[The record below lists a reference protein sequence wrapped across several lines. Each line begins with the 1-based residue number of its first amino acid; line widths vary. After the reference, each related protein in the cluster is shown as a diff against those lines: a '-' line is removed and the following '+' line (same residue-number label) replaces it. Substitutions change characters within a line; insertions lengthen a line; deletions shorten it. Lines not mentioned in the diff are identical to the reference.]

1 MLDEGMLIETR
12 FGTYTLIGY
21 KSVGEL
27 NKRAKLLYLTDVA
40 SNKCLTNNKDILAM
54 QYFWYIGEFY
64 GTVSNDVTKLIQSV
78 DIVRIPVSDIDK
90 DTKFFPASKERKAW
104 ILKSKLVNAKLKEFK
119 SVQVSDSIIDGIK
132 FFRKFYLD
140 VIIENCLDVKKLR
153 PYHIYYRVNDAFYLY
168 LGNNKYMYLDYDKI
182 KTHNTFYLIDRLISN
197 VWTHQFNKNDLKLK
211 ELNWDCSFLL
221 TL

>member
-54 QYFWYIGEFY
+54 QYLWYIGEFY

-78 DIVRIPVSDIDK
+78 DIVRIPVSDIDE

-119 SVQVSDSIIDGIK
+119 SVRVSDSIIDGIK
-132 FFRKFYLD
+132 FFRKFYFD
-140 VIIENCLDVKKLR
+140 RIIVNCLDVKKLR

-168 LGNNKYMYLDYDKI
+168 LGNNQYMYLDYDKI
-182 KTHNTFYLIDRLISN
+182 KTHNTFYLIECLVSN
-197 VWTHQFNKNDLKLK
+197 VWTHQFNKTDVQLK

>member
-1 MLDEGMLIETR
+1 MLDEGTLIETR

-40 SNKCLTNNKDILAM
+40 RNTCIKNMDILTM
-54 QYFWYIGEFY
+54 QYFWYIGTFY
-64 GTVSNDVTKLIQSV
+64 GIFSKDINQPIQVV
-78 DIVRIPVSDIDK
+78 DIVRIPVSVIDEN
-90 DTKFFPASKERKAW
+90 TQIVPASKERKAW
-104 ILKSKLVNAKLKEFK
+104 ILKNKLVNAKLKEFK
-119 SVQVSDSIIDGIK
+119 RVQVSDSIIDGIK

-140 VIIENCLDVKKLR
+140 RIIVNCLDVKKLR
-153 PYHIYYRVNDAFYLY
+153 PYHIYYKVNDAFYLY
-168 LGNNKYMYLDYDKI
+168 FGNNQYMYLDYGEI
-182 KTHNTFYLIDRLISN
+182 KTHNTSYLIDRLIRN
-197 VWTHQFNKNDLKLK
+197 VCTHQFNKNDVQLK

>member
-1 MLDEGMLIETR
+1 MLDEGTLIETR

-40 SNKCLTNNKDILAM
+40 RNTGIKNKELLAM

-64 GTVSNDVTKLIQSV
+64 GIVSNDVTKLIQSV

-182 KTHNTFYLIDRLISN
+182 KTHNTFYLIDCLISN
-197 VWTHQFNKNDLKLK
+197 VWTHQFNKNDVKLK

>member
-1 MLDEGMLIETR
+1 MLDEGTLIETR

-54 QYFWYIGEFY
+54 QYFWYIGAFY

-78 DIVRIPVSDIDK
+78 DIVRIPVSGIDEN
-90 DTKFFPASKERKAW
+90 TKIVPASKERKAW

-119 SVQVSDSIIDGIK
+119 SVQVSNSIIDGIK

-153 PYHIYYRVNDAFYLY
+153 PYHIYYKVNDAFYLY
-168 LGNNKYMYLDYDKI
+168 FGNNQYMYLDYDKI
-182 KTHNTFYLIDRLISN
+182 KTHNTFYLIDCLISN
-197 VWTHQFNKNDLKLK
+197 VCTHQFNKNDVRLK

>member
-1 MLDEGMLIETR
+1 MLDEGTLIETR

-40 SNKCLTNNKDILAM
+40 RNTCIKNKELLAM

-64 GTVSNDVTKLIQSV
+64 GIVSNDVTKLIQSV
-78 DIVRIPVSDIDK
+78 DIVRIPVSGIDEN
-90 DTKFFPASKERKAW
+90 TKIVPASKERKAW

-132 FFRKFYLD
+132 FFRKFYQD
-140 VIIENCLDVKKLR
+140 IIIVNCLDVKKLR

-168 LGNNKYMYLDYDKI
+168 LGNNQYMYLDYGEI

-197 VWTHQFNKNDLKLK
+197 VWTHQFNKNDVRLK

>member
-1 MLDEGMLIETR
+1 MLDEGTLIETR

-27 NKRAKLLYLTDVA
+27 SKRAKLLYLTDVA
-40 SNKCLTNNKDILAM
+40 RNTGIKNKELLAM

-64 GTVSNDVTKLIQSV
+64 GIFSKDINQPIQTI

-153 PYHIYYRVNDAFYLY
+153 PYHIYYKVNDAFYLY
-168 LGNNKYMYLDYDKI
+168 LGNNQYMYLDYDKI
-182 KTHNTFYLIDRLISN
+182 KTHNTFYLIDRLVSN
-197 VWTHQFNKNDLKLK
+197 VWTNQFNKNDVKLK
-211 ELNWDCSFLL
+211 ELN
-221 TL
+221 

>member
-1 MLDEGMLIETR
+1 MLDEGMLIENR

-40 SNKCLTNNKDILAM
+40 RNTGIKNKELLAM

-64 GTVSNDVTKLIQSV
+64 GIFSKDVNQPIQVV
-78 DIVRIPVSDIDK
+78 DIVRIPVSSIDEN
-90 DTKFFPASKERKAW
+90 TKFFPASKERKAW

-119 SVQVSDSIIDGIK
+119 MVQVSDSIIYGIK
-132 FFRKFYLD
+132 FFRKFYQD
-140 VIIENCLDVKKLR
+140 IIIVNCLDVKKLR

-197 VWTHQFNKNDLKLK
+197 VWTHKFNKNDVKLK

-221 TL
+221 NL

>member
-1 MLDEGMLIETR
+1 MLDEGTLIETR

-27 NKRAKLLYLTDVA
+27 SKRAKLLYLTDVA
-40 SNKCLTNNKDILAM
+40 RDTDIKNKELLAM

-64 GTVSNDVTKLIQSV
+64 GIVSNDVTKLIQSV
-78 DIVRIPVSDIDK
+78 DIVRIPVSGIDEN
-90 DTKFFPASKERKAW
+90 TKIVPASKERKAW

-132 FFRKFYLD
+132 FFRKFYQD
-140 VIIENCLDVKKLR
+140 IIIVNCLDVKKLR

-168 LGNNKYMYLDYDKI
+168 LGNNQYMYLDYDKI
-182 KTHNTFYLIDRLISN
+182 KTHNTFYLIDRLVSN
-197 VWTHQFNKNDLKLK
+197 VWTNQFNKNDVKLK

>member
-1 MLDEGMLIETR
+1 MLDEGTLIETR

-40 SNKCLTNNKDILAM
+40 RNTGIKNKELLAM
-54 QYFWYIGEFY
+54 QYFWYIGEFN
-64 GTVSNDVTKLIQSV
+64 GIVSNDVTKLIQSV

-119 SVQVSDSIIDGIK
+119 SVRVSDSIIDGIK

-153 PYHIYYRVNDAFYLY
+153 PYHIYYKVNDAFYLY
-168 LGNNKYMYLDYDKI
+168 FGNNQYK
-182 KTHNTFYLIDRLISN
+182 
-197 VWTHQFNKNDLKLK
+197 
-211 ELNWDCSFLL
+211 
-221 TL
+221 

>member
-1 MLDEGMLIETR
+1 MLDEGTLIETR

-40 SNKCLTNNKDILAM
+40 RNTCIKNMDILTM
-54 QYFWYIGEFY
+54 QYFWYIGAFY
-64 GTVSNDVTKLIQSV
+64 GIFSKDVNQPIQVV
-78 DIVRIPVSDIDK
+78 DIVRIPVSGIDEN
-90 DTKFFPASKERKAW
+90 TKIVPASKERKAW

-119 SVQVSDSIIDGIK
+119 RVQVSNSIIDGIK

-153 PYHIYYRVNDAFYLY
+153 PYHIYYKVNDAFYLY
-168 LGNNKYMYLDYDKI
+168 LGHNQYMYLDYGEI
-182 KTHNTFYLIDRLISN
+182 KTHNTSYLIDRLIRN
-197 VWTHQFNKNDLKLK
+197 VCTHQFNKNDVQLK

>member
-27 NKRAKLLYLTDVA
+27 SKRAKLLYLTDVA
-40 SNKCLTNNKDILAM
+40 RDTCTKNKELLAM

-64 GTVSNDVTKLIQSV
+64 GIFSKDVNQPIQVV
-78 DIVRIPVSDIDK
+78 DIVRIPVSSIDEN
-90 DTKFFPASKERKAW
+90 TKIVPASKERKAW
-104 ILKSKLVNAKLKEFK
+104 ILKNKLVNAKLKEFK

-182 KTHNTFYLIDRLISN
+182 KTHKTFYLIHRLISN
-197 VWTHQFNKNDLKLK
+197 VWTHQFNKNDVQLK

>member
-1 MLDEGMLIETR
+1 MLDDGTLIETR

-78 DIVRIPVSDIDK
+78 DIVRIPVSSIDEN
-90 DTKFFPASKERKAW
+90 TKIVPASKERKAW

-168 LGNNKYMYLDYDKI
+168 LGNNQYMYLDYDKI
-182 KTHNTFYLIDRLISN
+182 KTHNTFYLIDCLISN
-197 VWTHQFNKNDLKLK
+197 VWTHQFNKNDVQLK

>member
-1 MLDEGMLIETR
+1 MLDDGTLIETR

-40 SNKCLTNNKDILAM
+40 RNTCIKNMDILTM
-54 QYFWYIGEFY
+54 QYFWYIGAFY
-64 GTVSNDVTKLIQSV
+64 GIFSKDVNQPIQVV
-78 DIVRIPVSDIDK
+78 DIVRIPVSGIDEN
-90 DTKFFPASKERKAW
+90 TKIVPASKERKAW

-140 VIIENCLDVKKLR
+140 VIIENCLEVKKLR

-168 LGNNKYMYLDYDKI
+168 LGNNQYMYLDYDKI
-182 KTHNTFYLIDRLISN
+182 KTHNTSYLIDRLIRN
-197 VWTHQFNKNDLKLK
+197 VCTHQFNKNDVKLK

>member
-1 MLDEGMLIETR
+1 MLDEGTLIETR

-40 SNKCLTNNKDILAM
+40 RNTCIKNMDVLTM
-54 QYFWYIGEFY
+54 QYLWYIGAFY
-64 GTVSNDVTKLIQSV
+64 GIFSKDVNQPIQVV
-78 DIVRIPVSDIDK
+78 DIVRIPVSGIDEN
-90 DTKFFPASKERKAW
+90 TKIVPASKERKAW

-119 SVQVSDSIIDGIK
+119 RVQVSDSIIDGIK

-168 LGNNKYMYLDYDKI
+168 LGNN
-182 KTHNTFYLIDRLISN
+182 
-197 VWTHQFNKNDLKLK
+197 
-211 ELNWDCSFLL
+211 
-221 TL
+221 